1 MTITDKEYR
10 QKRIDTLADN
20 VAKLA
25 DRFDVLS
32 DDAVRHALDGMLNKR
47 TGRMLA
53 SAPTFS
59 KRPLASLLYRHIQ
72 WHQGSGNLH
81 GMFSVKW
88 DAGYLARYRFRF
100 YPGTVPQ
107 EEWDGDPY
115 YTDSLLVSGLSE
127 SELHDRLET
136 TALILTHG
144 ESPALDKW
152 RKAIH
157 GS

>member
-10 QKRIDTLADN
+10 KKRIDTLSGS
-20 VAKLA
+20 VAALA

-88 DAGYLARYRFRF
+88 DAGYLARYDWFNLTDDERAS
-100 YPGTVPQ
+100 
-107 EEWDGDPY
+107 DPFAVDAQLI
-115 YTDSLLVSGLSE
+115 TGLSE
-127 SELHDRLET
+127 NELHDRLET

-152 RKAIH
+152 RKALH

>member
-10 QKRIDTLADN
+10 KKRIDTLSGS
-20 VAKLA
+20 VAALA

-32 DDAVRHALDGMLNKR
+32 DDAVRHALGGMLNKR

-88 DAGYLARYRFRF
+88 DAGYLARYDWFNLTDDERAS
-100 YPGTVPQ
+100 
-107 EEWDGDPY
+107 DPFAVDAQLI
-115 YTDSLLVSGLSE
+115 TGLSE
-127 SELHDRLET
+127 NELHDRLET

-152 RKAIH
+152 RKALH

>member
-10 QKRIDTLADN
+10 KKRIDTLSGS
-20 VAKLA
+20 VAALA
-25 DRFDVLS
+25 GRFDVLS

-88 DAGYLARYRFRF
+88 DAGYLARYDWFNLTDDERAS
-100 YPGTVPQ
+100 
-107 EEWDGDPY
+107 DPFAVDAQLI
-115 YTDSLLVSGLSE
+115 TGLSE
-127 SELHDRLET
+127 NELHDRLET

>member
-1 MTITDKEYR
+1 MTDKEYR
-10 QKRIDTLADN
+10 KDRIDTLADN

-32 DDAVRHALDGMLNKR
+32 DDAVRHAISGTLNSR

-53 SAPTFS
+53 SAPTFR

-88 DAGYLARYRFRF
+88 DAGYLARYTPETRFGPNPIF
-100 YPGTVPQ
+100 EHDQ
-107 EEWDGDPY
+107 N
-115 YTDSLLVSGLSE
+115 LVAGLTE

-152 RKAIH
+152 RKALH

>member
-1 MTITDKEYR
+1 MTITGKKYR

-32 DDAVRHALDGMLNKR
+32 DDAVRHAISGTLNSR
-47 TGRMLA
+47 TGHMLA
-53 SAPTFS
+53 NAPTFR

-88 DAGYLARYRFRF
+88 DAGYLARYQGLPAEYWNQKER
-100 YPGTVPQ
+100 
-107 EEWDGDPY
+107 DGDPY
-115 YTDSLLVSGLSE
+115 ETDSLLVSGLSE

-144 ESPALDKW
+144 ESTALDKW
-152 RKAIH
+152 RKSLH

>member
-10 QKRIDTLADN
+10 RKRIYTLADN

-25 DRFDVLS
+25 DRFDALS
-32 DDAVRHALDGMLNKR
+32 DAAIRHALDGMLNKR

-72 WHQGSGNLH
+72 WHRGSGDLH

-88 DAGYLARYRFRF
+88 DADFLKRYDWFNLTDDERAS
-100 YPGTVPQ
+100 
-107 EEWDGDPY
+107 DPFAVDAQLI
-115 YTDSLLVSGLSE
+115 TGLTE
-127 SELHDRLET
+127 SQLHDRLET

>member
-25 DRFDVLS
+25 DRFDALS

-88 DAGYLARYRFRF
+88 DAGYLARYDWFNLTDDERAS
-100 YPGTVPQ
+100 
-107 EEWDGDPY
+107 DPFAVDAQLI
-115 YTDSLLVSGLSE
+115 TGLSE
-127 SELHDRLET
+127 NELHDRLET

-152 RKAIH
+152 RKALH

>member
-10 QKRIDTLADN
+10 KKRIDTLSGS
-20 VAKLA
+20 VAALA
-25 DRFDVLS
+25 GRFDVLS

-88 DAGYLARYRFRF
+88 DAGYLARYDWFNLTDDERAS
-100 YPGTVPQ
+100 
-107 EEWDGDPY
+107 DPFAVDAQLI
-115 YTDSLLVSGLSE
+115 TGLSE
-127 SELHDRLET
+127 NELHDRLET

-144 ESPALDKW
+144 ESTALDKW
-152 RKAIH
+152 RKALH

>member
-1 MTITDKEYR
+1 MTTTDKEYR
-10 QKRIDTLADN
+10 RKRIDTLADN

-25 DRFDVLS
+25 DRFDVLP
-32 DDAVRHALDGMLNKR
+32 DAAVRHAIDGTLNKR

-53 SAPTFS
+53 SAPTFR

-88 DAGYLARYRFRF
+88 DAGYLARYDWFNLTDDERAS
-100 YPGTVPQ
+100 
-107 EEWDGDPY
+107 DPFAVDAQLI
-115 YTDSLLVSGLSE
+115 TGLSE
-127 SELHDRLET
+127 NKLHDRLET

-152 RKAIH
+152 RKALH

>member
-10 QKRIDTLADN
+10 RKRIDHLCFGI
-20 VAKLA
+20 AKLA

-72 WHQGSGNLH
+72 WHQGSGDLH
-81 GMFSVKW
+81 GMYSVKW
-88 DAGYLARYRFRF
+88 DAGYLVRSRLRPEDYDETTATPFD
-100 YPGTVPQ
+100 VDAQ
-107 EEWDGDPY
+107 LVDGL
-115 YTDSLLVSGLSE
+115 TE
-127 SELHDRLET
+127 SQLHDRLET

-152 RKAIH
+152 RKALH

>member
-1 MTITDKEYR
+1 MTIAGKKYR
-10 QKRIDTLADN
+10 QKRIDTLAGN

-25 DRFDVLS
+25 DRFDALS
-32 DDAVRHALDGMLNKR
+32 DAAIRHALDGMLNKR

-53 SAPTFS
+53 SAPTFR

-81 GMFSVKW
+81 GMYSVKW
-88 DAGYLARYRFRF
+88 DAGYLARYQ
-100 YPGTVPQ
+100 GLTGSCSICD
-107 EEWDGDPY
+107 EERAGEPY
-115 YTDSLLVSGLSE
+115 NTNSLLVSGLTG

>member
-10 QKRIDTLADN
+10 KKRIDTLSGS
-20 VAKLA
+20 VAALA

-88 DAGYLARYRFRF
+88 DAGYLARYDWFNLTDDERAS
-100 YPGTVPQ
+100 
-107 EEWDGDPY
+107 DPFAVDAQLI
-115 YTDSLLVSGLSE
+115 TGLSE
-127 SELHDRLET
+127 NELHDRLET
-136 TALILTHG
+136 TALILTHS
-144 ESPALDKW
+144 ESTALDKW
-152 RKAIH
+152 RKALH

>member
-32 DDAVRHALDGMLNKR
+32 DAAVRHAIDGTLNKR

-53 SAPTFS
+53 SAPTFR

-88 DAGYLARYRFRF
+88 DAGYLTRYTPENRFGPSPIF
-100 YPGTVPQ
+100 EHDQ
-107 EEWDGDPY
+107 
-115 YTDSLLVSGLSE
+115 SLVSGLSE
-127 SELHDRLET
+127 NELHDRLET

-144 ESPALDKW
+144 ESTALDKW
-152 RKAIH
+152 RKSLH